1 MVRFTVGF
9 DLDMTLIDPRPGM
22 IALFDLLKSETG
34 YPLDGRAFATRLGP
48 PLTDEFAHYGIVG
61 AEADA
66 LVALYRAHYAEVV
79 IPRTAA
85 LPGAHD
91 ALAAVAAH
99 GGESVVVSGK
109 HTASV
114 RGHLD
119 ALGMN
124 VAAAVGGLWSTAKAG
139 ALREHGAEMYVGDHV
154 GDIAGAR
161 AADALAIGVATGP
174 MTQADLTIAGADVVL
189 QDLTGF
195 AEWLDSYL
203 AATVH

>member
-1 MVRFTVGF
+1 MRFTVGF

-22 IALFDLLKSETG
+22 IAIFDMLKAETG
-34 YPLDGRAFATRLGP
+34 YPLDGAKFATRLGP

-66 LVALYRAHYAEVV
+66 LVVRYRARYAEIV
-79 IPRTAA
+79 IPLTVA
-85 LPGAHD
+85 LPGAYA
-91 ALAAVAAH
+91 ALAAVEAH

-109 HTASV
+109 HTVSV
-114 RGHLD
+114 QQHLD
-119 ALGMN
+119 ALGMH
-124 VAAAVGGLWSTAKAG
+124 VTAAVGGLWSTAKAG
-139 ALREHGAEMYVGDHV
+139 ALREHGAEMFVGDHV

-174 MTQADLTIAGADVVL
+174 MTETDLTIAGADVVMA
-189 QDLTGF
+189 DLTGF

-203 AATVH
+203 KATVH